1 MDESAERPVVL
12 RTEGLTKHFGKRVAV
27 DNVSITVR
35 ENEVYG
41 LLGPNGSG
49 KSTIIG
55 MILGLV
61 HPTSGRI
68 EVFGRPFPRERWAIL
83 RQVGA
88 IIEAPAFYPYLSGR
102 DNLRVLARPLGLE
115 QNVDAV
121 LDRVR
126 LLDRADDRYD
136 DYSLGMK
143 QRLGIASTLVRD
155 PRLIV
160 LDEPTN
166 GLDPAGTREIRE
178 LIPRLATGGRS
189 VLLSSHLLHEV
200 EQICD
205 TVAILYNGVTR
216 CEDSLQNLLHQEPLI
231 KLHLGDNHTPA
242 EVRAALGALDWVR
255 DIREAED
262 SAIIVTAPHDRTG
275 DLNRTLFEHG
285 MVLDRLEPIH
295 PSLERVFL
303 EITGGGEAE

>member
-1 MDESAERPVVL
+1 MAADVVL
-12 RTEGLTKHFGKRVAV
+12 RTRGLTKRFGKRVAV
-27 DNVSITVR
+27 HDVSITVR

-61 HPTSGRI
+61 HPTAGSI
-68 EVFGRPFPRERWAIL
+68 EVFGLPFPRERWTIL

-115 QNVDAV
+115 QNVDGA

-126 LLDRADDRYD
+126 LLERADDRYD

-178 LIPRLATGGRS
+178 LIPQLATGGRA
-189 VLLSSHLLHEV
+189 VVLSSHLLHEV
-200 EQICD
+200 EQVCD
-205 TVAILYNGVTR
+205 TVAILYEGVLR
-216 CEDSLQNLLHQEPLI
+216 REDRLENLLHPEPLI
-231 KLHLGDNHTPA
+231 ELHMGDGHGTA
-242 EVRAALGALDWVR
+242 DVRAALAGLEWVQ
-255 DIREAED
+255 DIREAAD
-262 SAIIVTAPHDRTG
+262 GALTITAPHNRTG

-285 MVLDRLEPIH
+285 MVLDRLEPVH

-303 EITGGGEAE
+303 EITGKGEQE